1 MIALDTNLLVW
12 LLLRDDKK
20 QHERV
25 LQLLAS
31 KQDFTVPVSV
41 MLELVWV
48 LKVNGFSAPDIV
60 RGLNLLLG
68 LPNFKPQQLEALGQ
82 ALLGYSNGLDFAHA
96 LHLSLSHGSQELT
109 TFDKAFARKAG
120 KLGWVPSVVVAQ
132 AQRQQAGP
140 RASPTRERHRDI
152 VAAWARQQV

>member
-1 MIALDTNLLVW
+1 MIALDTDLLVR

-31 KQDFTVPVSV
+31 KQDFTAPVSV

-48 LKVNGFSAPDIV
+48 LEVNGFSAPDIV

-68 LPNFKPQQLEALGQ
+68 LPNFKPQQVEALRQ
-82 ALLGYSNGLDFAHA
+82 ALLGYSNGLDFADA
-96 LHLSLSHGSQELT
+96 LHLALSHASQELT

-120 KLGWVPSVVVAQ
+120 KLGWVPPVVVA
-132 AQRQQAGP
+132 
-140 RASPTRERHRDI
+140 
-152 VAAWARQQV
+152 

>member
-1 MIALDTNLLVW
+1 MIALDTNLLAR

-31 KQDFTVPVSV
+31 KQDFTAPVSV

-48 LKVNGFSAPDIV
+48 LEVNGCSTPDIV
-60 RGLNLLLG
+60 RGLSLLLG
-68 LPNFKPQQLEALGQ
+68 LPNFKAQQVDALRQ
-82 ALLGYSNGLDFAHA
+82 TLLGYAQGLDFADA
-96 LHLSLSHGSQELT
+96 LHLALSHASQELA

-120 KLGWVPSVVVAQ
+120 KLGWVPPVVVA
-132 AQRQQAGP
+132 
-140 RASPTRERHRDI
+140 
-152 VAAWARQQV
+152 